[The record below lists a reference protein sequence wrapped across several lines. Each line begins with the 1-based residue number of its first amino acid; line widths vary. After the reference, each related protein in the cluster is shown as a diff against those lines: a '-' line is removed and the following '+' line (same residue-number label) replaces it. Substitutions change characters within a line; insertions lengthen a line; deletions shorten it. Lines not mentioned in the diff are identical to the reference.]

1 MLNFLVNGNS
11 TTVKASGT
19 HLDMLTDAIALEAQ
33 LHRFVNHLGSVE
45 YAVFLAEMAK
55 LAASDEFFDF
65 LESKPDKETRI
76 TMPKFNS
83 EGEKDGE

>member
-19 HLDMLTDAIALEAQ
+19 HRDMVTEAIALEAQ
-33 LHRFVNHLGSVE
+33 LHRFVNRLGSIE

-55 LAASDEFFDF
+55 LTASDTFFDF
-65 LESKPDKETRI
+65 LESNPDEETRI
-76 TMPKFNS
+76 AMPKFNS
-83 EGEKDGE
+83 EGETDDE